1 MMMALLACEDANA
14 NARSKNDKR
23 EKIVRHL
30 LFAFALEWLCL
41 VANESSLY
49 ALMVCMTPGSHV
61 EDHLFWK
68 LDTSKA

>member
-1 MMMALLACEDANA
+1 MMMALLACEDA

-30 LFAFALEWLCL
+30 LFAFEWLCL

-68 LDTSKA
+68 LDSSKA